1 MEKWTVLLSTSPW
14 SLLVSP
20 SFISFKGQ
28 LRTWWLKTAPRSPEL
43 FGKNSVWKVYNK
55 SSLSL
60 LHYPRRGL
68 LLASLF
74 LPLLLRFITSVSPN
88 LGWWGGC
95 CMTRHMSG
103 PLREKAASLLLGLF
117 SLRDHAPPPLS
128 PPSPLSLLAPPS
140 EEAPPLHPAQL
151 PPTLLMPSLAG
162 MWLVYLLWP
171 AARVKGAFWPHLGRG
186 HLRLEGWLWDA
197 GVCACMC
204 VSLWGVGWK
213 DEWLK
218 KLGAVHVRDNM
229 WLVHLSLCHPCLVRG
244 KYVPLLLLLRNGM
257 HRQVTQSLLSRLLPS
272 TESAREKGCRV
283 IVTVYG
289 DFAPSHWCIPLNAHA
304 NIPVSA
310 HSLQPDSSI
319 VFQERRGATGWDYR
333 KLQSRVCKS
342 LEKV

>member
-1 MEKWTVLLSTSPW
+1 MWLPRLYHAAKLSW
-14 SLLVSP
+14 R
-20 SFISFKGQ
+20 G
-28 LRTWWLKTAPRSPEL
+28 APRSLEL

-60 LHYPRRGL
+60 LHYPRQGL

-117 SLRDHAPPPLS
+117 SLRDHAPS
-128 PPSPLSLLAPPS
+128 PPRRRLCHSWHLPARRR
-140 EEAPPLHPAQL
+140 PLHPAQL
-151 PPTLLMPSLAG
+151 LPTLLMPSLAG

-171 AARVKGAFWPHLGRG
+171 AACVKGAFWPHLGRG
-186 HLRLEGWLWDA
+186 HLRLEGWLWDV
-197 GVCACMC
+197 GVCVRVC
-204 VSLWGVGWK
+204 VWKWSLWGVGRK

-218 KLGAVHVRDNM
+218 KPGSVHVRDNM

-257 HRQVTQSLLSRLLPS
+257 HRQVTQSLLSRLPS

-283 IVTVYG
+283 IVTGYG

-304 NIPVSA
+304 NIPVTA

-319 VFQERRGATGWDYR
+319 VFRERRGAIGWDYR
-333 KLQSRVCKS
+333 KLQSRVWKS
-342 LEKV
+342 LEKYRD

>member
-14 SLLVSP
+14 SLLVSL

-117 SLRDHAPPPLS
+117 SLRDHAPPTPLPAIAS
-128 PPSPLSLLAPPS
+128 VTPGTSQRGGAPP
-140 EEAPPLHPAQL
+140 PPRPTPADPAHAL
-151 PPTLLMPSLAG
+151 VSWHVAGLFALAG
-162 MWLVYLLWP
+162 
-171 AARVKGAFWPHLGRG
+171 R
-186 HLRLEGWLWDA
+186 
-197 GVCACMC
+197 
-204 VSLWGVGWK
+204 
-213 DEWLK
+213 
-218 KLGAVHVRDNM
+218 
-229 WLVHLSLCHPCLVRG
+229 PC
-244 KYVPLLLLLRNGM
+244 
-257 HRQVTQSLLSRLLPS
+257 
-272 TESAREKGCRV
+272 
-283 IVTVYG
+283 
-289 DFAPSHWCIPLNAHA
+289 
-304 NIPVSA
+304 
-310 HSLQPDSSI
+310 
-319 VFQERRGATGWDYR
+319 ERRILTTLGEG
-333 KLQSRVCKS
+333 SS
-342 LEKV
+342 